1 MKYLL
6 LLILLIAVACS
17 DKPEESAD
25 TPVGTSA
32 AIFVKTA
39 AVERT
44 QVSPPILASGMVA
57 TSSEARVSFK
67 TGGVIKRTFVEEGAV
82 VAKGQLLAA
91 IALTEIDAQVRQ
103 TKEGL
108 AKAKRDLER
117 AQNLHADS
125 IATYEQVQNAGTAV
139 DLATQNVQ
147 IAEFNRQF
155 SEIRA
160 PFHGKVVRQLLFE
173 GEVTGPGMP
182 VYYLMGAG
190 SQDWILQ
197 VGLSDRDWARLQLGD
212 LAKVTLDAYPGDTLP
227 ATVSQLAVVANPQSG
242 TFDAELRLQPLGKA
256 PGRRPGGLGD
266 DPAEKRTYLC
276 PDPHR
281 GARGKQRQT
290 CFCLHLRLQGSCQAH
305 SGADR
310 FSFRGK
316 SGRHPGFGR
325 GGRRHHRRSA
335 LFAGRAGYFHSVI
348 NH

>member
-1 MKYLL
+1 MKYFLFL
-6 LLILLIAVACS
+6 ALFIAACS
-17 DKPEESAD
+17 DKPGESPD
-25 TPVGTSA
+25 TPAGTSA

-67 TGGVIKRTFVEEGAV
+67 TGGVIKRAFVEEGAM
-82 VAKGQLLAA
+82 VAKGQLLATLD
-91 IALTEIDAQVRQ
+91 LTEIDAQVRQ
-103 TKEGL
+103 AKEGL

-117 AQNLHADS
+117 AQNLHRDS

-139 DLATQNVQ
+139 DVATQNVQ

-190 SQDWILQ
+190 AQDWILQ

-212 LAKVTLDAYPGDTLP
+212 QAKVTLDAYPGDTLP

-242 TFDAELRLQPLGKA
+242 TFDAELRLQPKGKRLA
-256 PGRRPGGLGD
+256 AGLVASVIIQPKNGH
-266 DPAEKRTYLC
+266 TYSLIPIEALVESNGKQAFVYT
-276 PDPHR
+276 PDPKGHARRIPVQIGFLFGEKVAVTR
-281 GARGKQRQT
+281 GLEGVDAVITAGAPY
-290 CFCLHLRLQGSCQAH
+290 LREGQAI
-305 SGADR
+305 SIR
-310 FSFRGK
+310 
-316 SGRHPGFGR
+316 
-325 GGRRHHRRSA
+325 
-335 LFAGRAGYFHSVI
+335 
-348 NH
+348 

>member
-82 VAKGQLLAA
+82 VAKGQLLATLD
-91 IALTEIDAQVRQ
+91 LTEIDAQVRQ
-103 TKEGL
+103 TKEGQ

-212 LAKVTLDAYPGDTLP
+212 QAKVTLDAYPGDTLL

-242 TFDAELRLQPLGKA
+242 TFDAELQLQPKGKRLAAGLVASVMIQPKNGHTYSLIPIEPLVESNGKHAFVYTSDSKGHARRIPVQIGFLFGEKVAVTQGLEGVDAVITAGA
-256 PGRRPGGLGD
+256 P
-266 DPAEKRTYLC
+266 YL
-276 PDPHR
+276 R
-281 GARGKQRQT
+281 EG
-290 CFCLHLRLQGSCQAH
+290 QAI
-305 SGADR
+305 SIR
-310 FSFRGK
+310 
-316 SGRHPGFGR
+316 
-325 GGRRHHRRSA
+325 
-335 LFAGRAGYFHSVI
+335 
-348 NH
+348 